1 MGKCARLEWWNE
13 ETGKR
18 KIVSLNLRA
27 WIGIL
32 LYRIKHHLNKKQ
44 KAMEDIRIMMAIYEA
59 ARMGKRISLI
69 GAWRLKFKSQEV
81 ILMKYIDNQS

>member
-1 MGKCARLEWWNE
+1 
-13 ETGKR
+13 
-18 KIVSLNLRA
+18 
-27 WIGIL
+27 
-32 LYRIKHHLNKKQ
+32 
-44 KAMEDIRIMMAIYEA
+44 MEDIRIMMAIYEA